1 MGTYVGGVPQT
12 GVYIITK
19 FAEKFLADAGDV
31 FECAVN
37 MTSIVTKN
45 ACWVIVCMFM
55 MRYEGKMKD
64 YYFYVMERKYWM
76 QYMEEEM

>member
-45 ACWVIVCMFM
+45 ACWVIV
-55 MRYEGKMKD
+55 
-64 YYFYVMERKYWM
+64 
-76 QYMEEEM
+76 